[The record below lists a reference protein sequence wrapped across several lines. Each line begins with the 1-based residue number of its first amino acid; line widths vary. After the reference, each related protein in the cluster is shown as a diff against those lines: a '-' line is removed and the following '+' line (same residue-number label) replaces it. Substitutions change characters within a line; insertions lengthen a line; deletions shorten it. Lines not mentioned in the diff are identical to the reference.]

1 MAEIKQ
7 VAHSAPVD
15 IRRDEPIDISQ
26 RAKWQP
32 DNGRIVKLVQQE
44 MQKKMTELLAK
55 AKQRKKQAEEQLAP
69 SQFAPVITTSSMP
82 LSQQLALP
90 NMAQQSESVSLQKQG
105 ALAQGNESTEQPQV
119 MAKSPAKS
127 VPVPVPVP
135 VPVAGK
141 VSEEV
146 TTEVVSKLS
155 EALTQSHDIHRDND
169 KRLPGLIAATRD
181 NSEVP
186 MVVVPSSIRTGN
198 KEEMSDAPVSPD
210 VSDVSDV
217 SDRSGSAV
225 KQSIVASSEP
235 LRESTS
241 SLPLAEK
248 KESTL
253 GDDQTQLPTTQ
264 QLAGQPLAT
273 QTPTVTQP
281 EEAKTTP
288 QAGMTAVPEL
298 AESEATAGRRT
309 LSYTFTQLK
318 NSPVVTFELSKAGEL
333 TAITN
338 SVEVQRTLQD
348 NHHLLE
354 SENPLHFREERREEE
369 RERRGQQQSEQE
381 DET

>member
-1 MAEIKQ
+1 MVAIKQ
-7 VAHSAPVD
+7 VANSALPD
-15 IRRDEPIDISQ
+15 IRQDEPAAVP
-26 RAKWQP
+26 RP
-32 DNGRIVKLVQQE
+32 VMLRGDNGQAVKSVQLE
-44 MQKKMTELLAK
+44 AQKKMTELLAK

-69 SQFAPVITTSSMP
+69 LQFTPVITTSSMP
-82 LSQQLALP
+82 LNKQMALP

-119 MAKSPAKS
+119 MAKSRAK
-127 VPVPVPVP
+127 PVPVSVT
-135 VPVAGK
+135 GK
-141 VSEEV
+141 ASEEV
-146 TTEVVSKLS
+146 ATEVVSKLS
-155 EALTQSHDIHRDND
+155 EALTQSHDIHRDKD
-169 KRLPGLIAATRD
+169 KLLPGLIAATRD
-181 NSEVP
+181 NPEMP

-198 KEEMSDAPVSPD
+198 KEEMSDAPVSQN
-210 VSDVSDV
+210 VSDV

-225 KQSIVASSEP
+225 KQPIVASSEP

-253 GDDQTQLPTTQ
+253 GDDQTQLPMTQ
-264 QLAGQPLAT
+264 QLAGQPLAP
-273 QTPTVTQP
+273 QPPTLTQP
-281 EEAKTTP
+281 EEAKTTH
-288 QAGMTAVPEL
+288 QAVMAAVPEL
-298 AESEATAGRRT
+298 AESEAIAGRRT
-309 LSYTFTQLK
+309 LSYTFAQWK